1 MREASGI
8 KDQWEE
14 LRGIQ
19 TKVAERWDD
28 TTGIKSRDLSIED
41 LETLGTMLS
50 DTQYDGQSF
59 EEMVDQIQNV
69 QDTSRLTLENMQKVV
84 TDTTAS
90 LSTLQTATSEAS
102 SATGLTADTIT
113 SMGGMFSDI
122 DNFDSAALFKNT
134 ANGVKLNTKALSS
147 LCKITP

>member
-41 LETLGTMLS
+41 LETLGHSES
-50 DTQYDGQSF
+50 DQPFLQMIVHRIVY
-59 EEMVDQIQNV
+59 
-69 QDTSRLTLENMQKVV
+69 
-84 TDTTAS
+84 
-90 LSTLQTATSEAS
+90 QTA
-102 SATGLTADTIT
+102 
-113 SMGGMFSDI
+113 
-122 DNFDSAALFKNT
+122 
-134 ANGVKLNTKALSS
+134 
-147 LCKITP
+147 